1 MLDHISIHVKN
12 IGIMAAYYERVLSTV
27 GYRKGIEYP
36 GGVQFVNDE
45 DGDAVWLSPAKEG
58 TAPDPSHFAWRA
70 KDVHQVK
77 AFYAAALEGGRDNG
91 APDRA
96 TTNPATTPASST
108 TPRATTS
115 RPCSTGT
122 KGDRRR

>member
-36 GGVQFVNDE
+36 GGVEFVNDE

-58 TAPDPSHFAWRA
+58 TVPDPSHFAWRA

-91 APDRA
+91 
-96 TTNPATTPASST
+96 TPG
-108 TPRATTS
+108 PRDYEPGYYACFVHD
-115 RPCSTGT
+115 PEGNNIEAVLH
-122 KGDRRR
+122 GYEG

>member
-91 APDRA
+91 AA
-96 TTNPATTPASST
+96 G
-108 TPRATTS
+108 PRDYEPGYYACFVHD
-115 RPCSTGT
+115 PEGNNIEAVLH
-122 KGDRRR
+122 GYEG

>member
-1 MLDHISIHVKN
+1 MLDHISIHVEN

-36 GGVQFVNDE
+36 GGVEFVNDE

-77 AFYAAALEGGRDNG
+77 AFYAAALEGGRDSG
-91 APDRA
+91 APG
-96 TTNPATTPASST
+96 
-108 TPRATTS
+108 PRDYEPGYYACFVHD
-115 RPCSTGT
+115 PEGNNIEAVLH
-122 KGDRRR
+122 GYEG

>member
-58 TAPDPSHFAWRA
+58 TVPDPSHFAWRA

-91 APDRA
+91 APG
-96 TTNPATTPASST
+96 
-108 TPRATTS
+108 PRDYEPGNYACFVHD
-115 RPCSTGT
+115 PEGNNIEAVLH
-122 KGDRRR
+122 GYEG

>member
-45 DGDAVWLSPAKEG
+45 DGDAVGLSPAKEG

-91 APDRA
+91 APG
-96 TTNPATTPASST
+96 
-108 TPRATTS
+108 PRDYEPGYYACFVHD
-115 RPCSTGT
+115 PEGNNIEAVLH
-122 KGDRRR
+122 GYEG